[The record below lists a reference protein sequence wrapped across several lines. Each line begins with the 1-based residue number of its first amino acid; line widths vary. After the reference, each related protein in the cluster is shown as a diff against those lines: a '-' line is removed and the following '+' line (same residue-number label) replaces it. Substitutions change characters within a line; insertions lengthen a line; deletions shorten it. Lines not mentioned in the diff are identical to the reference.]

1 MTRTTPP
8 TPHRPRRTSH
18 RGTPTG
24 RARLN
29 SRPAPAPVWRSRL
42 GWSAVI
48 VVVLVGLIWLLWPLF
63 SMLFAAAAFAYLLDP
78 VVDRFEARGRS
89 REFGIVTI
97 FLAAAIALTM
107 GLLVVVPSVAH
118 QVHEL
123 STKLSG
129 YMGDLTVRAEPY
141 VAWIEANTGY
151 VVPYSIDDITRELGP
166 ALQELSPDTTSLA
179 KRVITG
185 ALSSSLQ
192 LVLTIFNLTL
202 LPVFVFFIL
211 RDWDRMVARV
221 RGLIPQRYH
230 AVAFPLVSQID
241 ERLAGFVRGQITVC
255 MILAVLYSAGLW
267 LFTGIDMPFVVG
279 GLAGLLFIVP
289 YLGTATGI
297 LLGSM
302 LALLKFGFD
311 WHILAV
317 WAVFGG
323 VQAIEGFVLTP
334 FIVGDKTG
342 LSPLVV
348 MIALIVGGS
357 LLGVWGMLLAIPI
370 TAALSVLL
378 GALVEH
384 YRASGFFND

>member
-1 MTRTTPP
+1 VSKPLPR
-8 TPHRPRRTSH
+8 RPRVRTSH

-24 RARLN
+24 RVRPGPKLP
-29 SRPAPAPVWRSRL
+29 PAPAWRSRL

-48 VVVLVGLIWLLWPLF
+48 AVVLLGLVWLLWPLF

-89 REFGIVTI
+89 REFGIACI
-97 FLAAAIALTM
+97 FLGAALALILL
-107 GLLVVVPSVAH
+107 LLVVVPSAAH
-118 QVHEL
+118 QVSEL
-123 STKLSG
+123 SGKLSG
-129 YMGDLTVRAEPY
+129 YMGDLTTRAEPY
-141 VAWIEANTGY
+141 LAWVEANTGY
-151 VVPYSIDDITRELGP
+151 VVPYSVDDITRELGP
-166 ALQELSPDTTSLA
+166 ALQELSPDTTNLV

-192 LVLTIFNLTL
+192 LVLTIFNLAL

-211 RDWDRMVARV
+211 RDWDRTVARV

-230 AVAFPLVSQID
+230 AIAFPLVSQID

-255 MILAVLYSAGLW
+255 LVLAVLYSAGLW

-302 LALLKFGFD
+302 LALLQFGFD

-317 WAVFGG
+317 WAVFAV
-323 VQAIEGFVLTP
+323 VQGIEGFVLTP

-384 YRASGFFND
+384 YRQSGFFND

>member
-1 MTRTTPP
+1 MTTPL
-8 TPHRPRRTSH
+8 RRHTSH
-18 RGTPTG
+18 RGAPSG
-24 RARLN
+24 RPRRMPRAPPP
-29 SRPAPAPVWRSRL
+29 PAWRSRL

-48 VVVLVGLIWLLWPLF
+48 LVVLVGLIWLLWPLF

-89 REFGIVTI
+89 RPFGIACI
-97 FLAAAIALTM
+97 FLGAALALTVL
-107 GLLVVVPSVAH
+107 LLVIVPSIAH
-118 QVHEL
+118 QVSQL
-123 STKLSG
+123 SSNLGG
-129 YMGDLTVRAEPY
+129 YVSDLTMRAQPHLE
-141 VAWIEANTGY
+141 WIEKNTGY
-151 VVPYSIDDITRELGP
+151 VVPYNLEDVTRELGP
-166 ALQELSPDTTSLA
+166 ALQELSPDTTSLV
-179 KRVITG
+179 KRIITG

-221 RGLIPQRYH
+221 RGLVPQRYH
-230 AVAFPLVSQID
+230 AVAFPLVEQID
-241 ERLAGFVRGQITVC
+241 TRLAGFVRGQITVC
-255 MILAVLYSAGLW
+255 VILAVLYSAGLW

-297 LLGSM
+297 LLGSL
-302 LALLKFGFD
+302 LAVLQFGFD

-317 WAVFGG
+317 WAVFGA

-334 FIVGDKTG
+334 HIVGDSTG

-357 LLGVWGMLLAIPI
+357 LMGVWGMLLAIPI

-378 GALVEH
+378 GALIQH
-384 YRASGFFND
+384 YRNSGFFND

>member
-1 MTRTTPP
+1 MTRPTPP
-8 TPHRPRRTSH
+8 KSCPRRTSH
-18 RGTPTG
+18 RGTPRG
-24 RARLN
+24 RPRAAKPP
-29 SRPAPAPVWRSRL
+29 RPPAWRSRL
-42 GWSAVI
+42 GWSAI
-48 VVVLVGLIWLLWPLF
+48 ILVVLVGLIWLLWPLF

-78 VVDRFEARGRS
+78 VVDKFEERGRS
-89 REFGIVTI
+89 REFGITCI
-97 FLAAAIALTM
+97 FLAAALGLTV
-107 GLLVVVPSVAH
+107 LILVVVPSVAH
-118 QVHEL
+118 QVSEL
-123 STKLSG
+123 SSNLGGYLS
-129 YMGDLTVRAEPY
+129 DLTVRAQPY
-141 VAWIEANTGY
+141 LAWIEANTGY
-151 VVPYSIDDITRELGP
+151 VVPYSLDDLTAAIAP
-166 ALQELSPDTTSLA
+166 ALQDLSPDTTSLV

-211 RDWDRMVARV
+211 RDWDRTVARV
-221 RGLIPQRYH
+221 QGLIPQRYH
-230 AVAFPLVSQID
+230 AVAFPLVAQID

-255 MILAVLYSAGLW
+255 VILAVLYSAGLW

-297 LLGSM
+297 LLGSL
-302 LALLKFGFD
+302 LAILEFGFD
-311 WHILAV
+311 WHLLAV

-323 VQAIEGFVLTP
+323 VQLFEGFVLTP
-334 FIVGDKTG
+334 YIVGDSTG

-384 YRASGFFND
+384 YRQSGFFND

>member
-1 MTRTTPP
+1 MTN
-8 TPHRPRRTSH
+8 HAPRRRRSSLSAA
-18 RGTPTG
+18 PTG
-24 RARLN
+24 RVRRP
-29 SRPAPAPVWRSRL
+29 RPAVKAPAWRSRL

-48 VVVLVGLIWLLWPLF
+48 VVVLLGLIWLLWPLF

-78 VVDRFEARGRS
+78 VVDKFEERGRS
-89 REFGIVTI
+89 REFGIAII
-97 FLAAAIALTM
+97 FLAAAMALTVL
-107 GLLVVVPSVAH
+107 LLVVVPSVAH
-118 QVHEL
+118 QVSEL
-123 STKLSG
+123 SSNLGG
-129 YMGDLTVRAEPY
+129 YVSDLTARAQPSL
-141 VAWIEANTGY
+141 AWIEQNTGY
-151 VVPYSIDDITRELGP
+151 VVPYSLDDLTAALAP
-166 ALQELSPDTTSLA
+166 ALQDLSPDTTSLV
-179 KRVITG
+179 KRIITG

-211 RDWDRMVARV
+211 RDWDRTVARV

-230 AVAFPLVSQID
+230 AVAFPLVAQID
-241 ERLAGFVRGQITVC
+241 TRLAGFVRGQITVC
-255 MILAVLYSAGLW
+255 LILAVLYSAGLW

-297 LLGSM
+297 LLGSL
-302 LALLKFGFD
+302 LAVLQFGFD

-323 VQAIEGFVLTP
+323 VQLFEGFVLTP
-334 FIVGDKTG
+334 YIVGDSTG

-348 MIALIVGGS
+348 MVALIVGGS

-370 TAALSVLL
+370 TAVISVLL
-378 GALVEH
+378 GALVDH
-384 YRASGFFND
+384 YRKSGFFND